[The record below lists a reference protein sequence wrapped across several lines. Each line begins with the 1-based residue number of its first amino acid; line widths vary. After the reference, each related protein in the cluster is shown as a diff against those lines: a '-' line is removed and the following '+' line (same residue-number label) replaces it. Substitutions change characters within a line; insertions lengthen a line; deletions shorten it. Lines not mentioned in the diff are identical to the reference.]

1 MSDFKFGFELETVS
15 PLTKWELAP
24 VLSNRGIATVIAESL
39 PSEQKNDYIHN
50 GQLSLID
57 DGSIHPTSGYG
68 VEIRSHVFGISEL
81 DQFKPL
87 FVALKDLR
95 VTVNVRCGLHIH
107 ASHPTR
113 QINALDLIV
122 ETAKESVRVGRKRR
136 TYCRWNNAIK
146 EHYCACNQRNERHVE
161 FRWFNAAIDFRYL
174 CKMVRLVEFYCNLVA
189 GDTELGKS
197 ILPGHGQPALV

>member
-15 PLTKWELAP
+15 PLTKWQLAP

-39 PSEQKNDYIHN
+39 PSEQRNDYIHN
-50 GQLSLID
+50 GQLSLVD
-57 DGSIHPTSGYG
+57 DGSISPTSGYG
-68 VEIRSHVFGISEL
+68 VEIRSYVFGISEL

-87 FVALKDLR
+87 FIALKDLR

-113 QINALDLIV
+113 RIDALDLIT

-136 TYCRWNNAIK
+136 TYCLWNSAINT
-146 EHYCACNQRNERHVE
+146 HYCACNQRGDRHVE

>member
-1 MSDFKFGFELETVS
+1 MSGFEYGFELETVS

-39 PSEQKNDYIHN
+39 LPKQKNDYIRN
-50 GQLSLID
+50 GQLSLVD
-57 DGSIHPTSGYG
+57 DGSISPTSGYG
-68 VEIRSHVFGISEL
+68 VEIRSYVFGISEL

-113 QINALDLIV
+113 QINARDLIV
-122 ETAKESVRVGRKRR
+122 ETAKESVRVGRKLR
-136 TYCRWNNAIK
+136 TYCRWNIATN

-161 FRWFNAAIDFRYL
+161 FRWFNAAIDFRYF
-174 CKMVRLVEFYCNLVA
+174 CKMMRLVDNYCNLVA

>member
-1 MSDFKFGFELETVS
+1 MSGFKFGFELETVS

-24 VLSNRGIATVIAESL
+24 VLSRRGIATVIAESL
-39 PSEQKNDYIHN
+39 LSGQRNDYIYN
-50 GQLSLID
+50 GQLSLVD
-57 DGSIHPTSGYG
+57 DGSISPTNGYG
-68 VEIRSHVFGISEL
+68 VEIRSYVFEISEL
-81 DQFKPL
+81 DKFKPL

-113 QINALDLIV
+113 RIDALSLIIK
-122 ETAKESVRVGRKRR
+122 TANESVRVGRKRR
-136 TYCRWNNAIK
+136 AYCQWQGAINP
-146 EHYCACNQRNERHVE
+146 HYCACNQREDNHVE

-174 CKMVRLVEFYCNLVA
+174 CKMVRLVNYYCGLVA

-197 ILPGHGQPALV
+197 FLPGHGQPALV